1 MFKYKIMTIEDI
13 IKEKFLSSSL
23 KLYWSSDN
31 FRMDISHLGKRVLK
45 RDNYTPR
52 FHKILDL
59 RIEYGNGNIDDYAY
73 EIFNILLKVEGIDY
87 YLSIGKDD
95 KFELLLT

>member
-1 MFKYKIMTIEDI
+1 MTIEYI
-13 IKEKFLSSSL
+13 IKEKFLGNSL
-23 KLYWSSDN
+23 KLYWSDEN
-31 FRMDISHLGKRVLK
+31 FRMYISHLGKRVLK

-59 RIEYGNGNIDDYAY
+59 IIEYGHGNIDDYDY

-95 KFELLLT
+95 KFELLED

>member
-1 MFKYKIMTIEDI
+1 MTIEYI
-13 IKEKFLSSSL
+13 IKEKFLGNSL
-23 KLYWSSDN
+23 KLYWSGEN
-31 FRMDISHLGKRVLK
+31 FRMYISHLGKRVLK

-59 RIEYGNGNIDDYAY
+59 RIEYGHGNIDDYDY

-87 YLSIGKDD
+87 YLSIGKED
-95 KFELLLT
+95 KFELLED

>member
-1 MFKYKIMTIEDI
+1 MIYTVEEI
-13 IKEKFLSSSL
+13 IKDKFLGNSL
-23 KLYWSSDN
+23 KLYWSGEN
-31 FRMDISHLGKRVLK
+31 FILYLGKRVLK

-59 RIEYGNGNIDDYAY
+59 IIEYGHGNIGDYDY

-87 YLSIGKDD
+87 YLSIGEED
-95 KFELLLT
+95 KFELFH

>member
-1 MFKYKIMTIEDI
+1 MTTVEEIM
-13 IKEKFLSSSL
+13 KEKFLGNSL
-23 KLYWSSDN
+23 KLYWSGDN
-31 FRMDISHLGKRVLK
+31 FRIHISHLGKRVLK

-59 RIEYGNGNIDDYAY
+59 IIEYGHGNFGDYDY

-87 YLSIGKDD
+87 YLSIGEDD
-95 KFELLLT
+95 KFELLK